1 VPIVLSINNCLN
13 STNSYIK
20 KKEEEPEPTP
30 AEPEVIPPKEAT
42 PPPPP
47 IPPVEDKGASDIES
61 DQVIFSV
68 LYYAFI

>member
-1 VPIVLSINNCLN
+1 MHASQKLIFLFDI
-13 STNSYIK
+13 
-20 KKEEEPEPTP
+20 PTP